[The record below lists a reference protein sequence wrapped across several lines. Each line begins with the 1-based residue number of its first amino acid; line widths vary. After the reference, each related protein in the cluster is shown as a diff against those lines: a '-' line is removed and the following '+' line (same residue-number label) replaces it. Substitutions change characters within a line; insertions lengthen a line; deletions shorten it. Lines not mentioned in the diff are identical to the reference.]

1 METLTITCRLEWPNL
16 NTMKKSSE
24 KSGSERFNLWAAHLI
39 LGSVILGGA
48 SPLLGAD
55 RSAIPGA
62 AVQPQSEQVQ
72 TSPVQP
78 SDKPK
83 VFGVKPVQ
91 VDIHWTAYYVAPV
104 QKTTPDKGHLIIVVD
119 RQGNKVRVHLTRSS
133 YDQAD
138 MEAVAVGIDKK
149 GRKRYAYRVEC
160 DLWHELPAGAA
171 GMGNELNALVPLTD
185 VAADQKRYPYGSMIY
200 LPDAVGKKFADG
212 ESFDGYFWV
221 ADAGGA
227 IVGNHFDVFVG
238 DETLYKDF
246 TSRKLKDRYKTTIY
260 KLPNL
265 PEAKNPRNDAGLAAI
280 LRDIG
285 LITDPAEPP
294 TKEALDAAL
303 LSFQHANS
311 RIPPGEYGNPV
322 GATTLWFLTQAEL
335 KFQAERS
342 KTKTT
347 DAIK

>member
-1 METLTITCRLEWPNL
+1 MMT
-16 NTMKKSSE
+16 
-24 KSGSERFNLWAAHLI
+24 
-39 LGSVILGGA
+39 
-48 SPLLGAD
+48 D
-55 RSAIPGA
+55 D

-104 QKTTPDKGHLIIVVD
+104 EKTTPDKGHPIIVVD
-119 RQGNKVRVHLTRSS
+119 RQGNKVHVYLTRFS
-133 YDQAD
+133 YEQAD

-171 GMGNELNALVPLTD
+171 GMGNELNALVPLTH

-221 ADAGGA
+221 ADAGSA

-246 TSRKLKDRYKTTIY
+246 TSRKFKNRYRTTIY

-294 TKEALDAAL
+294 PKEALDAAL

-311 RIPPGEYGNPV
+311 RIPPAEYGNPV
-322 GATTLWFLTQAEL
+322 GAITLWFLTQAEL